1 MTSSNNKN
9 TLTSNWQDIL
19 KQQHDE
25 IDRLE
30 ALDQAMDQN
39 IPIINSNIS
48 HILKQSSYIPP
59 AVKAGNN
66 NMF

>member
-1 MTSSNNKN
+1 MTSSNTKN

-48 HILKQSSYIPP
+48 NILKQSSYIPP
-59 AVKAGNN
+59 AIKSGNN